1 MARPGDEIVDPSG
14 LRMVF
19 VETVSSSGG
28 AAFSLDWFVPAGG
41 RLVALPHVHP
51 YDAEVFEILA
61 GRARYRV
68 GRHVYERS
76 APYAYGVPPG
86 ALHVHAANAGDS
98 VLHVRQ
104 TVRPDPPNAAL
115 VEGVERFF
123 ETMFA
128 LAQRGKVLPGGVIAD
143 PLQSA
148 LTLGEL
154 LLPFSYLPWLP
165 QGAQRAAL
173 GRLGK
178 IARGRG
184 YTAHVE
190 PERVVRGPQPE
201 PEPSAVTA

>member
-1 MARPGDEIVDPSG
+1 MARPGDELVDPSG
-14 LRMVF
+14 LRLVF
-19 VETVSSSGG
+19 VETASSSGG
-28 AAFSLDWFVPAGG
+28 AAFSLDWFVPPDG
-41 RLVALPHVHP
+41 RLVALPHTHP
-51 YDAEVFEILA
+51 FDAEVFEIFS

-76 APYAYGVPPG
+76 APDAYGVPPG
-86 ALHVHAANAGDS
+86 ALHVHPANAGEG

-104 TVRPDPPNAAL
+104 TVRPDPPNAPL

-128 LAQRGKVLPGGVIAD
+128 LAQRGKVLSNGLIVD

-165 QGAQRAAL
+165 HGAQRAIL
-173 GRLGK
+173 GRLGAV
-178 IARGRG
+178 ARKRG
-184 YTAHVE
+184 YAAHLE
-190 PERVVRGPQPE
+190 PERVARGADAE
-201 PEPSAVTA
+201 PDRLAPTA

>member
-1 MARPGDEIVDPSG
+1 MARPGDELVDPSG

-19 VETVSSSGG
+19 VETVSSSDG
-28 AAFSLDWFVPAGG
+28 AAFSLDWFVPVGG

-51 YDAEVFEILA
+51 DDVEAFDILA

-68 GRHVYERS
+68 GRHVYERA
-76 APYAYGVPPG
+76 APYAYAVPPG
-86 ALHVHAANAGDS
+86 ALHVHAANAGAT

-104 TVRPDPPNAAL
+104 TIRPDPPNPQL

-123 ETMFA
+123 ETLFA

-148 LTLGEL
+148 LTLCEL
-154 LLPFSYLPWLP
+154 LLPFTYLPWLSH
-165 QGAQRAAL
+165 GAQRATL
-173 GRLGK
+173 GRLAD

-184 YTAHVE
+184 YSAHVE
-190 PERVVRGPQPE
+190 PARVARGA
-201 PEPSAVTA
+201 EPSATLA